1 MFTKKVFQAQN
12 AFSKS
17 RCMSLVMLYGGLPVL
32 SLHSSDVVETL
43 ARPRQDWVQD
53 HDRPYPDQDQD
64 WGREPRKQSFCRFTE
79 TLGRQVLGESNC
91 V

>member
-12 AFSKS
+12 VFSKS
-17 RCMSLVMLYGGLPVL
+17 RCMSLLMLYGGLPVL
-32 SLHSSDVVETL
+32 SLNSSDVVSDFFL
-43 ARPRQDWVQD
+43 
-53 HDRPYPDQDQD
+53 
-64 WGREPRKQSFCRFTE
+64 GGEPRKKSFCRFTV